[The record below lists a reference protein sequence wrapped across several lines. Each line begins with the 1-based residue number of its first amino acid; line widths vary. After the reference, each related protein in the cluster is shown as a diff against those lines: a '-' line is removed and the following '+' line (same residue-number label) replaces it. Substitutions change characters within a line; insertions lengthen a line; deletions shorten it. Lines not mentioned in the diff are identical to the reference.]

1 MKLIRSHKLTV
12 LLVVFSS
19 ILARASTARTYVSV
33 NGNDGNT
40 GIGCPVTAPCRS
52 FGAALGV
59 TNPYGEIVAVDSGD
73 YSPVTI
79 NQSVTIK
86 AAPGVDATIFSPWG
100 DAITISAP
108 GAGNI
113 VVLRGLNV
121 NGLNM
126 GSSGIRFTAGGVLN
140 IENCTITHFMF
151 AGISMDGPGALHV
164 QDTEVQN
171 TMSAIR
177 LQSPPG
183 MIHASIDRV
192 QLKHNN
198 NVGVF
203 AAENSQTTIR
213 NSVLLDNNFG
223 MQVGDYVGTSELNVE
238 DCMIQGSTNI
248 AIFAANGG
256 GGGTAIVRVSHSTIV
271 DNSMGLMS
279 FGAPLLSYGNN
290 RLAGNGMDGSFTGLI
305 SLQ

>member
-1 MKLIRSHKLTV
+1 MKFIRSHKFTIV
-12 LLVVFSS
+12 LVVFSS
-19 ILARASTARTYVSV
+19 ILARASVRTYVSV

-59 TNPYGEIVAVDSGD
+59 TNPYGEIVAMDSGD

-79 NQSVTIK
+79 TQSVTIK

-121 NGLNM
+121 NGLNS
-126 GSSGIRFTAGGVLN
+126 GFSGIRFTAGGVLN

-151 AGISMDGPGALHV
+151 AGISMEGAGALHV

-177 LQSPPG
+177 LQSPGG

-223 MQVGDYVGTSELNVE
+223 IQAGDYVGSSELNVE
-238 DCMIQGSTNI
+238 DCLIQGSTNI
-248 AIFAANGG
+248 AIYAANGG

-271 DNSMGLMS
+271 DNSMGLIS

-290 RLAGNGMDGSFTGLI
+290 RLTGNGMDGSFTGPI
-305 SLQ
+305 PLQ

>member
-1 MKLIRSHKLTV
+1 MKILPWRKLFV
-12 LLVVFSS
+12 LVFFFSS
-19 ILARASTARTYVSV
+19 LLAHAWPRTYVSV

-40 GIGCPVTAPCRS
+40 GLGCPATAPCRS

-59 TNPYGEIVAVDSGD
+59 TNFYGEIVAVDSGD
-73 YSPVTI
+73 YPPVTI
-79 NQSVTIK
+79 TQSVTIK
-86 AAPGVDATIFSPWG
+86 AAPGVDATIFSQMG

-121 NGLNM
+121 NGLN
-126 GSSGIRFTAGGVLN
+126 GGFSGIRFTAGGVLN
-140 IENCTITHFMF
+140 VENCTITHFMF
-151 AGISMDGPGALHV
+151 AGISMEGPGSLHV

-177 LQSPPG
+177 LQSPAG

-203 AAENSQTTIR
+203 AAENSQTTLR

-223 MQVGDYVGTSELNVE
+223 IEAGDYVGSSELNVE
-238 DCMIQGSTNI
+238 DCLIQGSTNV
-248 AIFAANGG
+248 AILAGNGG

-271 DNSMGLMS
+271 DNNTGLSS
-279 FGAPLLSYGNN
+279 FGAALLSYGNN

>member
-1 MKLIRSHKLTV
+1 MKILSSRKLFA
-12 LLVVFSS
+12 LLFLFSS
-19 ILARASTARTYVSV
+19 LLAHAFPRTYVSV

-40 GIGCPVTAPCRS
+40 GLGCPVTAPCRT

-79 NQSVTIK
+79 TQSVTIQ
-86 AAPGVDATIFSPWG
+86 AAPGVAATIFSQMG

-126 GSSGIRFTAGGVLN
+126 GFSGIRFTAGGVLN
-140 IENCTITHFMF
+140 IENCTIAHFMF
-151 AGISMDGPGALHV
+151 AGISMEGAGSLHV

-177 LQSPPG
+177 LQSPG
-183 MIHASIDRV
+183 GLIHASIDRV

-213 NSVLLDNNFG
+213 NSVLLDNTFG
-223 MQVGDYVGTSELNVE
+223 IQAGDYVGSSELNVE
-238 DCMIQGSTNI
+238 DCLIQGSTNV

-256 GGGTAIVRVSHSTIV
+256 GGGTALVRVSHSTIV
-271 DNSMGLMS
+271 DNNTGLMS
-279 FGAPLLSYGNN
+279 SGAPLLSYGNN
-290 RLAGNGMDGSFTGLI
+290 RLTGNGMDGSFTGLI

>member
-1 MKLIRSHKLTV
+1 MKLIRSRKLTV
-12 LLVVFSS
+12 LLVIFSS

-59 TNPYGEIVAVDSGD
+59 TNPYGEVVAVDSGD
-73 YSPVTI
+73 YFPITI
-79 NQSVTIK
+79 TQSVTIK

-126 GSSGIRFTAGGVLN
+126 GSSGIRFTAGGALN

-177 LQSPPG
+177 LQSPAG
-183 MIHASIDRV
+183 MIRASIDRV

-238 DCMIQGSTNI
+238 DCLIQGSTNI

-256 GGGTAIVRVSHSTIV
+256 GGGTAIVRVSHSIIV